1 MSILA
6 IIALEFAAAQMWS
19 YSEIDAFAMRVKLPV
34 HIIVFGA
41 WSPKRPPIRPTVK
54 W

>member
-1 MSILA
+1 MSSTDIF
-6 IIALEFAAAQMWS
+6 ALEFAAAQMWS
-19 YSEIDAFAMRVKLPV
+19 YSEIEELAMRVKLPV
-34 HIIVFGA
+34 HNIVFGA